1 MGRVLR
7 RFSIAAVSAVLLTAL
22 VHAMPASAADE
33 GAEYREIR
41 FPVEGPVNFTDDF
54 GAPRA
59 GGRTHEGNDLMG
71 SKMQRLLAAVDGTV
85 TFVRLDASNLSGNM
99 LTIRDA
105 DGWTYRYI
113 HINNDTPGTDD
124 GSNLIENAFAPG
136 IVTGSKVKAGDFVAS
151 MGDSGDAETTAPH
164 LHFEVRRPDGSAANP
179 WTSLRLAR
187 GMSAGTRCAYNSNP
201 KRSPAAAS
209 GAGYYVL
216 GSDGGIFSFGAAPF
230 FGSVPGLKLPAKVT
244 ALRLSTTKTGLGY
257 TILGADGGI
266 FTFGDAAFHGSVP
279 GLNLP
284 VRVSALDL
292 RPTNTGNGYWV
303 LGADGG
309 VFSFG
314 DAEFYGSLPGIG
326 VVNKA
331 IRLVP
336 TPTGKGYWILGKD
349 GGVFSFGD
357 ASFYGSVP
365 GLGIDNAAVVAM
377 AAPPTPKTIANPTT
391 TSATS
396 RPAGYWVLAADGG
409 VFAFGAP
416 FYGSLPGTG
425 LCQPPKGVQLAPSAT
440 GKGYWM
446 VAENGSVWTFGD
458 ASDLGDVPRLGLST
472 VRAVD
477 LAAVGSTTT
486 LRGQK

>member
-1 MGRVLR
+1 
-7 RFSIAAVSAVLLTAL
+7 
-22 VHAMPASAADE
+22 
-33 GAEYREIR
+33 
-41 FPVEGPVNFTDDF
+41 VNFSDDF

-71 SKMQRLLAAVDGTV
+71 SKMQHLLSAVDGTV
-85 TFVRLDASNLSGNM
+85 TFARVEASGNM

-124 GSNLIENAFAPG
+124 ASNLVENAFAPG
-136 IVTGSKVKAGDFVAS
+136 ITTGSKVKAGDFVAY

-164 LHFEVRRPDGSAANP
+164 LHFEIRKPDGSAVNP
-179 WTSLRLAR
+179 WTSLRLSK
-187 GMSAGTRCAYNSNP
+187 GMTAGTRCAYNANP
-201 KRSPAAAS
+201 KRTPSEAS

-216 GSDGGIFSFGAAPF
+216 GSDGGIFSFGNAPF
-230 FGSVPGLKLPAKVT
+230 LGSVPGLKLPVKVT

-257 TILGADGGI
+257 YILGSDGGI
-266 FTFGDAAFHGSVP
+266 FSFGDATFFGSVP

-284 VRVSALDL
+284 ARVTALDL
-292 RPTNTGNGYWV
+292 RPTRSGAGYWI

-314 DAEFYGSLPGIG
+314 DAQFFGSLPGIG
-326 VVNKA
+326 VTNKA

-336 TPTGKGYWILGKD
+336 TPTGNGYWILGAD

-357 ASFYGSVP
+357 ATFFGSVP
-365 GLGIDNAAVVAM
+365 GLGINNTAVVAM
-377 AAPPTPKTIANPTT
+377 AAP
-391 TSATS
+391 TSDKVN
-396 RPAGYWVLAADGG
+396 GYWVLAGDGG
-409 VFAFGAP
+409 VFSFGAP
-416 FYGSLPGTG
+416 FYGSLPGVG
-425 LCQPPKGVQLAPSAT
+425 LCQPPKGVQMAPSAT

-458 ASDLGDVPRLGLST
+458 ANDFGDVPRLGLT
-472 VRAVD
+472 KVRAVD
-477 LAAVGSTTT
+477 LATLSPAGLPTTT
-486 LRGQK
+486 LGGKK